1 MDLAPLNLGMVAAY
15 YYIAYTTI
23 ELFASSLTAKTKIKG
38 LLEIV
43 SAASEY
49 DSMAVRP
56 GEEALVQKLLHHAPV
71 ALSNPKYS
79 DPHTKVNALLQVRQ
93 CNILGMSAMY
103 LSTLN

>member
-1 MDLAPLNLGMVAAY
+1 MVAAY